1 MYCTH
6 KDCCGAFEAAQGD
19 GQAWSA
25 IDLESLPYFLA
36 RNLHGTWQQAPA
48 RARAGGSGAVVWAVL
63 AAGASLRT
71 CPCTVA
77 GPGVAKVNFLAK

>member
-25 IDLESLPYFLA
+25 IELESLPYFLA
-36 RNLHGTWQQAPA
+36 RNLHVTWQQAQA
-48 RARAGGSGAVVWAVL
+48 RARLMRRG
-63 AAGASLRT
+63 
-71 CPCTVA
+71 
-77 GPGVAKVNFLAK
+77 